1 MPDFGRWSANGG
13 DPSLNEINR
22 TDRFLDALANQEP
35 VYSTDPS
42 EAELAQLMAGWR
54 DELRTPP
61 LMSPVTP
68 RDAVVALTRAVE
80 SRKRTRTSMAL
91 VGSVAA
97 AVLCLG
103 GFGAVV
109 AGAGPGDALYGL
121 HTMLF
126 GEQKPTRG
134 DAVMLASQQLAEVQQ
149 LIDEGQWDAAQD
161 KLQTLTTTV
170 ATVNDG
176 EQKQELVNQWQDL
189 TVKVDAKDPNAT
201 LPPGV
206 PPPVMPEPVVVAPG
220 STTSTTTSSETSS
233 STSSSSETG
242 SSTRP
247 RRRRLRHRPR
257 RRRRPPR
264 ARRHRARRR
273 LSHRRPSDTP
283 TTTTNRRRPTDDDHD
298 AADDHRHDDHDP
310 TTATTTTTTTQ
321 AVTTTT
327 TTPQAAAPPAAGPP
341 AVGGPAA
348 GGGAPAAGG
357 GAPAAGGDGG
367 SPVGGGAQVVAPPT
381 TVTSEV
387 PRQRGPESP
396 VSESEATVTIP
407 VTTTT
412 LVMPPPKKRGDG
424 E

>member
-35 VYSTDPS
+35 VYSTDS
-42 EAELAQLMAGWR
+42 GEAELAQLMAGWR

-220 STTSTTTSSETSS
+220 STTSTTTSETES
-233 STSSSSETG
+233 STPSSSETAT
-242 SSTRP
+242 SSSETTSP
-247 RRRRLRHRPR
+247 TTTSSPTSSSPAPEL
-257 RRRRPPR
+257 PP
-264 ARRHRARRR
+264 
-273 LSHRRPSDTP
+273 PSDTP
-283 TTTTNRRRPTDDDHD
+283 TTTT
-298 AADDHRHDDHDP
+298 A
-310 TTATTTTTTTQ
+310 TTPPTTTTTTTTTTATTTQ

-327 TTPQAAAPPAAGPP
+327 TTPQAAAPPVAGPP

-348 GGGAPAAGG
+348 GSGAPAAGG
-357 GAPAAGGDGG
+357 SAPAEGGDGD
-367 SPVGGGAQVVAPPT
+367 STVGGSAQVVAPPT
-381 TVTSEV
+381 TVTSEA

-396 VSESEATVTIP
+396 VTQSPVTQNSVSETQPTVTIP

-412 LVMPPPKKRGDG
+412 LIMPPPKKHGDG

>member
-68 RDAVVALTRAVE
+68 RDAMVALTRAVE

-126 GEQKPTRG
+126 GVQKPTRG

-220 STTSTTTSSETSS
+220 STTSTTTSSETGKSS
-233 STSSSSETG
+233 ETGTSSETGKSSETG
-242 SSTRP
+242 SSTSASSETATSSSETTSP
-247 RRRRLRHRPR
+247 TTTSSPTSSSPAPEL
-257 RRRRPPR
+257 PP
-264 ARRHRARRR
+264 
-273 LSHRRPSDTP
+273 PSDTP
-283 TTTTNRRRPTDDDHD
+283 TTTT
-298 AADDHRHDDHDP
+298 A
-310 TTATTTTTTTQ
+310 TTPPTTTTTTT
-321 AVTTTT
+321 TTTAT
-327 TTPQAAAPPAAGPP
+327 TATSPACG
-341 AVGGPAA
+341 
-348 GGGAPAAGG
+348 
-357 GAPAAGGDGG
+357 
-367 SPVGGGAQVVAPPT
+367 
-381 TVTSEV
+381 
-387 PRQRGPESP
+387 
-396 VSESEATVTIP
+396 
-407 VTTTT
+407 
-412 LVMPPPKKRGDG
+412 
-424 E
+424 